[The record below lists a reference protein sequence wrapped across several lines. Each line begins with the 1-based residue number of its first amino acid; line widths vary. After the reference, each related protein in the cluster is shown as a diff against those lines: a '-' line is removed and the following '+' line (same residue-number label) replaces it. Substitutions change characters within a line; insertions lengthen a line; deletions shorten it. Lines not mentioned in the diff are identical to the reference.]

1 MVVDVT
7 RRLRIQ
13 LDEQGLLERDA
24 WGTRLK
30 DHPEVYLR
38 TVVLTPP
45 IYNPLRSNRRFR
57 RLWARAV
64 RSIRSLS

>member
-24 WGTRLK
+24 WGTRLAEFP
-30 DHPEVYLR
+30 DVYIR

-45 IYNPLRSNRRFR
+45 IYNPLRANRRFR
-57 RLWARAV
+57 RLWKKA
-64 RSIRSLS
+64 IRSLS